1 MADERY
7 TRAVVRAPS
16 DAYAGCLRRANVSI
30 NPSRARVQ
38 HTAYVAALR
47 RAGARVVEL
56 TPLDLPDAVFVEDTA
71 VALGERIVL
80 TRPGAMTRRQE
91 VMTVA
96 DFFEDEGMDVTWL
109 ADGTL
114 DGGDVMRVAGHVLIG
129 RSGRTDAAG
138 ATALAELVTAAG
150 LIPVEVAVTDRIHLK
165 STCSTLDASTIIAS
179 ERTVLP
185 ELPGVRV
192 LRVPADEEL
201 ASNCVGFDGTVLVPA
216 GNPRTEELLAQH
228 GYTPVAL
235 DLSEIEKGDGGA
247 TCLSIRY

>member
-1 MADERY
+1 MVEERY

-16 DAYAGCLRRANVSI
+16 DAYAGCLRRANISI
-30 NPSRARVQ
+30 NASRARVQ
-38 HTAYVAALR
+38 HAAYVAALR
-47 RAGARVVEL
+47 QAGARVVEL

-71 VALGERIVL
+71 VALGDRIVL

-96 DFFEDEGMDVTWL
+96 DFFEDEGLDVTWL
-109 ADGTL
+109 GAGTL

-129 RSGRTDAAG
+129 LSGRTDADG
-138 ATALAELVTAAG
+138 AKALAEIVTAAG
-150 LIPVEVAVTDRIHLK
+150 MIPVEVVVADRIHLK
-165 STCSTLDASTIIAS
+165 STCSTLDATTIIAS

-192 LRVPADEEL
+192 LRTPPGEEL
-201 ASNCVGFDGTVLVPA
+201 ASNCVGFGGTILVPA

-228 GYTPVAL
+228 GYAPVAL
-235 DLSEIEKGDGGA
+235 DLGEIEKGDGGA
-247 TCLSIRY
+247 TCLSVRY

>member
-1 MADERY
+1 MADQRY

-47 RAGARVVEL
+47 QAGARVVEL
-56 TPLDLPDAVFVEDTA
+56 PPLDLPDATFVEDTA
-71 VALGERIVL
+71 VALGDRIVL
-80 TRPGAMTRRQE
+80 TRPGALTRRQE

-96 DFFEDEGMDVTWL
+96 DFFEDEGLKVTWL
-109 ADGTL
+109 NAGTL

-129 RSGRTDAAG
+129 RSDRTDADG
-138 ATALAELVTAAG
+138 ARALAEIVAAG
-150 LIPVEVAVTDRIHLK
+150 GLVPLEVAVTDRIHLK
-165 STCSTLDASTIIAS
+165 STCSTLDATTILAS
-179 ERTVLP
+179 AQTVLP
-185 ELPGVRV
+185 ELPGVRI
-192 LRVPADEEL
+192 LRVPAGEEL
-201 ASNCVGFDGTVLVPA
+201 ASNCVGYGGTILVPA
-216 GNPRTEELLAQH
+216 GNPRTVELLAQH

-235 DLSEIEKGDGGA
+235 DLGEFEKGDGGA